1 MDHSLDG
8 DLPLDDK
15 SPEGEATEKAAGFIG
30 VPGKPLLLAGLILN
44 PPNTADKI
52 KGP

>member
-1 MDHSLDG
+1 LSVDH
-8 DLPLDDK
+8 K
-15 SPEGEATEKAAGFIG
+15 SPESEATEKAAGFIG

-44 PPNTADKI
+44 PPNSADEI